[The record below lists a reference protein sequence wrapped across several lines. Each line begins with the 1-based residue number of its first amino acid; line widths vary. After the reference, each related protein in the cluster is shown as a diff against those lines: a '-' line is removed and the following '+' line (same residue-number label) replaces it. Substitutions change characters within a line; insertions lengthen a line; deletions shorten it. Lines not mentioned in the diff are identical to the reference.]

1 MVNLGFLYALA
12 VAVTALAAP
21 SSASNSL
28 ASSLDARAPK
38 ACTNPANLLQN
49 PSFESSQIDP
59 WIYHAYYPKVTTQKI
74 VDGGYKSNHA
84 LQVTGIAK
92 LQNDQAF
99 SQMKQNFTTCK
110 IGRYQLSWSMYLA
123 KNAAQGID
131 YRAPGMTVWVTCPG
145 GAAQVAY
152 FTFRPNVLESYVSN
166 PRKSSKQKI
175 DQWVNTVVDLGTL
188 QAGNCTLD
196 VNWNVNGPVKGDP
209 VSTLTLKLDNF
220 AIKALS

>member
-1 MVNLGFLYALA
+1 MVTLGFLYALT

-21 SSASNSL
+21 SPASNSL
-28 ASSLDARAPK
+28 VSSHDARATK
-38 ACTNPANLLQN
+38 ACTNPSNLLQN
-49 PSFESSQIDP
+49 PSQ
-59 WIYHAYYPKVTTQKI
+59 WIYHAYYPKQTTQKI
-74 VDGGYKSNHA
+74 VAGGYKSSHA

-92 LQNDQAF
+92 LQNDMAY

-110 IGRYQLSWSMYLA
+110 VGRYQLSWSMYLA
-123 KNAAQGID
+123 KNVAQGID
-131 YRAPGMTVWVTCPG
+131 YRAPGMVVWVTCPG

-152 FTFRPNVLESYVSN
+152 FTFRPNVLESYVST
-166 PRKSSKQKI
+166 PRKSSKQKV
-175 DQWVNTVVDLGTL
+175 DQWMNTVVYFGTL

-196 VNWNVNGPVKGDP
+196 VNWNVNGPVEGDP

>member
-38 ACTNPANLLQN
+38 AY
-49 PSFESSQIDP
+49 P